1 MAKNKPKNLDK
12 KYKKVIGKESLE
24 RFYIENKVVYAKSVT
39 GAVREFRKL
48 MLSEIPSE
56 PVPVEVMPEIKWAV
70 EPEITPEVKP
80 EPIATV
86 DV

>member
-48 MLSEIPSE
+48 ILSEIP
-56 PVPVEVMPEIKWAV
+56 VELMPEIKWAV